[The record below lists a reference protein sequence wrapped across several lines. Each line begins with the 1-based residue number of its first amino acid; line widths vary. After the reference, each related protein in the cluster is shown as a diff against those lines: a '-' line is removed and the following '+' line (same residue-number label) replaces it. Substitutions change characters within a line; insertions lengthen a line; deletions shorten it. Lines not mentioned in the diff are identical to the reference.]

1 MFCVL
6 TAAQVTVVQPSG
18 AWNKIILKLCF
29 ESCVLLQRASWG
41 AAVFV
46 CVWGGAEDV
55 ADTVKICLSRQ

>member
-6 TAAQVTVVQPSG
+6 TAAQVTVVQRSG
-18 AWNKIILKLCF
+18 AGNKMIIKLCF

-46 CVWGGAEDV
+46 CVRAEDV